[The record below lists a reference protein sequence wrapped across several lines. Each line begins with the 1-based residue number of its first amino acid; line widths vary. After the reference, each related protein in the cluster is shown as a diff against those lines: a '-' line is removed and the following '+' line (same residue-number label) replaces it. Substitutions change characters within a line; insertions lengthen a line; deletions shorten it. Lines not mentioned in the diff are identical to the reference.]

1 MVTSAAA
8 MVVGPVVPISVVWIT
23 SPAWSPVSLTT
34 TGKIPP
40 PASACDTV
48 RFAGVSAMVRA
59 AVIVMFTGGED
70 LVVSSVEVAVIVAV
84 PDAGAVA
91 GAV

>member
-1 MVTSAAA
+1 
-8 MVVGPVVPISVVWIT
+8 
-23 SPAWSPVSLTT
+23 
-34 TGKIPP
+34 
-40 PASACDTV
+40 
-48 RFAGVSAMVRA
+48 MVRA